1 MTYLLDTCVISELV
15 KPRPNPR
22 IFSWIKEQDE
32 ESLFL
37 SVITL
42 GEIQKGICRLP
53 ASRRR
58 GSLAAWLQKDLR
70 ARFAGRVIPIN
81 DEVAL
86 IWGQLLGDAES
97 KGRPIPAIDAFL
109 AATALEYDF
118 TLVTRNTQDIVDT
131 GARILNLW
139 EAQ

>member
-22 IFSWIKEQDE
+22 VVSWIKEQEE

-37 SVITL
+37 SVITI
-42 GEIQKGICRLP
+42 GEIQKGISKLYP
-53 ASRRR
+53 SQRR
-58 GSLAAWLQKDLR
+58 SNLAAWLQQDLP

-86 IWGQLLGDAES
+86 VWGQLLGDAES
-97 KGRPIPAIDAFL
+97 KGRRIPVIDAFL
-109 AATALEYDF
+109 AATALVYGF
-118 TLVTRNTQDIVDT
+118 TLVTRNTPDIVDT
-131 GARILNLW
+131 GTSLLNLW
-139 EAQ
+139 EAE